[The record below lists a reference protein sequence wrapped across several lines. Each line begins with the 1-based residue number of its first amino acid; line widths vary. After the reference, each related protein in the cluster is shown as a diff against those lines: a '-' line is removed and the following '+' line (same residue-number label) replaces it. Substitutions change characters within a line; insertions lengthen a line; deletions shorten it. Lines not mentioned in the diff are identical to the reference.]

1 MSACAT
7 NNINK
12 RYIEHAMSIL
22 IVDDDNDLA
31 MSLKDML
38 EIEYPDT
45 QIDVANN
52 VDATHHYIRN
62 HSPDIVLIDIK
73 LGADNGLDLV
83 PFVKKAH
90 PHSACIM
97 MTAFRETDYA
107 IKALRVGAD
116 EYILKPVEPASL
128 FRMIKQIR
136 KQKSVEK
143 QRDELDER
151 FRTMFEESFEFYFLL
166 DPTGHI
172 IDVNKT
178 ALMTT
183 GIDKFR
189 IVGTHLGNAP
199 WWSVKNDALM
209 AINNCITRALKG
221 ESNRHEFGVV
231 NVNREVHIYDFSF
244 KPVPDAHGNITVVLA
259 EGRDISERKQYEDK
273 LSRLNSE
280 LEERVTMRTIALEQ
294 ASRAKSEFLSRMSHE
309 LRTPLNI
316 ILGYTQILEIKGK
329 DRFTDED
336 METVREI
343 HKAGDHLLELVTDVL
358 DLTRIEKNKLSL
370 SIESLDLQKC
380 LKEISKMI
388 GIKASEHNK
397 TISILPGDNVSV
409 LADKTRVR
417 QVLVNLLNN
426 ALDYGGNIEISY
438 KLSNDKMVRINVH
451 DDGPG
456 IAEHKQAMLF
466 VPFERLGQENVV
478 DGAGIGLNISQSLV
492 DLMGGNIG
500 VDSKPGQGSTFWFE
514 LPIAE

>member
-1 MSACAT
+1 MNACAT
-7 NNINK
+7 NHIHEH
-12 RYIEHAMSIL
+12 YIENVMSIL
-22 IVDDDNDLA
+22 IVDDDHDLA

-38 EIEYPDT
+38 EIEYPDAHV
-45 QIDVANN
+45 DVANN
-52 VDATHHYIRN
+52 VKATHQYIRA

-116 EYILKPVEPASL
+116 EYILKPVDPVSL
-128 FRMIKQIR
+128 FRMITQIR
-136 KQKSVEK
+136 KQKTVEK
-143 QRDELDER
+143 QRDELDKR

-172 IDVNKT
+172 IDANNT
-178 ALMTT
+178 ALTTT
-183 GIDKFR
+183 GIDKNR
-189 IVGTHLGNAP
+189 ILGTHLGNAP
-199 WWSVKNDALM
+199 WWSVKNETLM
-209 AINNCITRALKG
+209 AISHHVSGALKG
-221 ESNRHEFGVV
+221 EHCRDEFGVV
-231 NVNREVHIYDFSF
+231 NTDKDIRIFDFSF
-244 KPVPDAHGNITVVLA
+244 KPVPDANGNISVVLA

-280 LEERVTMRTIALEQ
+280 LEERVSMRTIALEK

-316 ILGYTQILEIKGK
+316 ILGYTQILEIRSK

-336 METVREI
+336 MESIREI
-343 HKAGDHLLELVTDVL
+343 HNAGDHLLELVTDVL

-370 SIESLDLQKC
+370 AIAPLDLQSC
-380 LKEISKMI
+380 LEEVNNMI
-388 GIKASEHNK
+388 GVKASQHNK
-397 TISILPGDNVSV
+397 TISLLPGNTVSV
-409 LADKTRVR
+409 MADTTRVR
-417 QVLVNLLNN
+417 QVLVNLINN
-426 ALDYGGNIEISY
+426 ALHYGGNIEISY
-438 KLSNDKMVRINVH
+438 TLSSDNMVRINVH

-456 IAEHKQAMLF
+456 IEEHKQALLF
-466 VPFERLGQENVV
+466 VPFERLGQEDTV
-478 DGAGIGLNISQSLV
+478 DGAGIGLSISQSLV
-492 DLMGGNIG
+492 ELMHGNIG